1 MPATPD
7 ASTASDASV
16 RSHASG
22 APGADRAAPA
32 GLTAQQV
39 AERVAGGKVNTTDDR
54 SSRSIGQILRANTF
68 TLFNLILAI
77 ALVLVLATGRWPDA
91 AFGFVMIINL
101 AIGVFTEVRA
111 KRTLDRLSI
120 LSAPHAVVLRD
131 GAQRQVALGEVVLDD
146 VVRVT
151 TGDQVPA
158 DGELLEVTGLE
169 VDESLLTGESR
180 PVHKGVGDEVLSG
193 SAIVAGT
200 GTYRVN
206 RVGADGYANKLTAA
220 AKKFSVAHSELRAGI
235 NTILKIVSVLIVPI
249 AALLFWSQL
258 RASGGWATIWDD
270 DHWKEAVVAAVAGV
284 VGMIPDGLVLLT
296 SLNFA
301 LAAMLLARQ
310 QVLVQE
316 LPAVEILARVD
327 VLCLDKTGTLTDGH
341 ISLTALDDVA
351 EPVAG
356 SREAL
361 AALAVA
367 DGGNATSEALAAG
380 LADVVPARTTGSV
393 PFSSARKWSA
403 VRTDDGVWVLGA
415 PEVLLAGREDEVAT
429 AALATVREH
438 AATGARVVLLA
449 RAAAG
454 DAPGGDTPG
463 NGTTGSGTAG
473 SGTTRGALPGT
484 DEPLPTDLVPALV
497 AVLGER
503 VRPDAA
509 QTLAYF
515 REQGVRAIV
524 ISGDNP
530 TTVGAIASGLD
541 LRGEGQAI
549 EGYDARRLPAGADDL
564 ADVLETEQVFGRV
577 VPEQKHAIV
586 KALQSRGHV
595 VAMTGDGVNDSL
607 ALKDADLG
615 IAMGNGAPASK
626 AVARLVLLDG
636 RFSTLPGVLG
646 QGRRVMA
653 NMERV
658 ATLFLTKTTYSFFL
672 ALSVVIL
679 GWDYP
684 FLPRHL
690 TLASSLTIGIPA
702 FFLALPPNNRRYLAG
717 FLRRVLWFAIPIG
730 AVLGVAI
737 LTTFSWLRGDG
748 TDVARTATTAVLI
761 GAGLWVVGILARPPQ
776 AWKVAMIAALA
787 AAGVGAYLVPFVRRF
802 FELEV
807 LGGKDW
813 LGAAVVVVITWLLV
827 EVVHLVV
834 DRRRAP
840 R

>member
-1 MPATPD
+1 MAATTD
-7 ASTASDASV
+7 TSDKARST
-16 RSHASG
+16 
-22 APGADRAAPA
+22 PG
-32 GLTAQQV
+32 GLSAHEV
-39 AERVAGGKVNTTDDR
+39 EARVAAGKVNLTDDR
-54 SSRSIGQILRANTF
+54 SSRSVGQILRTNTF
-68 TLFNLILAI
+68 TLFNLILAV
-77 ALVLVLATGRWPDA
+77 ALVLVLVTGRWQDA

-120 LSAPHAVVLRD
+120 LSAPHALVVRD
-131 GAQRQVALGEVVLDD
+131 GAEQKIAIGDVVLDD
-146 VVRVT
+146 VVRIA

-158 DGELLEVTGLE
+158 DGELVALTGLE

-180 PVHKGVGDEVLSG
+180 PVHKQVGDEVLSG
-193 SAIVAGT
+193 SAVVAGV

-206 RVGADGYANKLTAA
+206 RVGVDGYANKLTAA
-220 AKKFSVAHSELRAGI
+220 AKKFSVVHSELRAGI

-258 RASGGWATIWDD
+258 RAVPEWKLHGWSALWVDDNWKDAT
-270 DHWKEAVVAAVAGV
+270 VSAVAGV

-310 QVLVQE
+310 KVLVQE

-351 EPVAG
+351 EPQAG
-356 SREAL
+356 AREAL
-361 AALAVA
+361 AALAAA

-380 LADVVPARTTGSV
+380 LDGVAPAPTTAAV

-403 VRTDDGVWVLGA
+403 VQTDAASWVLGA
-415 PEVLLAGREDEVAT
+415 PEVLLAGRSDDVAT
-429 AALATVREH
+429 AALATVRTH

-449 RAAAG
+449 R
-454 DAPGGDTPG
+454 T
-463 NGTTGSGTAG
+463 
-473 SGTTRGALPGT
+473 PGT
-484 DEPLPTDLVPALV
+484 DLPSVDVPLPDDLVPALV

-509 QTLAYF
+509 QTLEYF

-541 LRGEGQAI
+541 LLGDGQPI
-549 EGYDARRLPAGADDL
+549 EGYDARTLPTEQDAL
-564 ADVLETEQVFGRV
+564 AELLETERVFGRV

-615 IAMGNGAPASK
+615 IAMGNGAPATK

-672 ALSVVIL
+672 ALASVIL
-679 GWDYP
+679 VWDYP

-717 FLRRVLWFAIPIG
+717 FLRRVLWFAVPIG
-730 AVLGVAI
+730 VVLGAAI
-737 LTTFSWLRGDG
+737 LTTFAWLRSDG

-761 GAGLWVVGILARPPQ
+761 GAGLWVVGILARPAQ
-776 AWKVAMIAALA
+776 GWKVAMVAALA

-802 FELEV
+802 FELEH
-807 LGGKDW
+807 LGSKDW
-813 LGAAVVVVITWLLV
+813 AVAAVIVVITWVLI
-827 EVVHLVV
+827 EAVHLVV
-834 DRRRAP
+834 DRRRWS
-840 R
+840 

>member
-1 MPATPD
+1 MRSPAPD
-7 ASTASDASV
+7 ASRTRPVGLS
-16 RSHASG
+16 
-22 APGADRAAPA
+22 AA
-32 GLTAQQV
+32 QV
-39 AERVAGGKVNTTDDR
+39 AERVAAGQVNTTDDR

-131 GAQRQVALGEVVLDD
+131 GAQQQVVLGEVVLDD

-180 PVHKGVGDEVLSG
+180 PVHKAVGDEVLSG

-258 RASGGWATIWDD
+258 RASGGWATIWVD

-351 EPVAG
+351 EPLTG

-380 LADVVPARTTGSV
+380 LGDVAPATTTGTV

-403 VRTDDGVWVLGA
+403 VQTDDASWVLGA
-415 PEVLLAGREDEVAT
+415 PEVLLAGRQDDVAE

-449 RAAAG
+449 RVAGEDAAG
-454 DAPGGDTPG
+454 
-463 NGTTGSGTAG
+463 
-473 SGTTRGALPGT
+473 RELPGT

-541 LRGEGQAI
+541 LRGDGAPI
-549 EGYDARRLPAGADDL
+549 EGYDARRLPEGNDDL
-564 ADVLETEQVFGRV
+564 GDLLETEQVFGRV

-807 LGGKDW
+807 LGGRDW
-813 LGAAVVVVITWLLV
+813 LGAAVVVVVTWLVV
-827 EVVHLVV
+827 EIVHLVV